1 VKELETEDRDL
12 LERKKRK
19 TERILIVITVL
30 VVLIL
35 TVVEANIA
43 STITKIPFLGNVFVF
58 IVINLNIILILFLLY
73 LVSRNFF
80 KLFVERKRNILGS
93 KIRYKL
99 VVTFLVFSVIPM
111 VLLFFLSY
119 KMTRSSIK
127 TYIGSQVGEGMESSI
142 VIAREY
148 IALQERLMRDYLVF
162 FDERRTSVERVTTPD
177 GLWSPDFVA
186 RTDGTAIN
194 LLFGREGDYGVDEFL
209 IYVSERPGENLITH
223 TEGKSVFGALKG
235 PNASYLVAV
244 KVIPGEIYGGL
255 SKVSSAFKSYSQI
268 RILTDPI
275 RATNLG
281 FLIMITLIIIFTNTW
296 IGFYLARDFSV
307 PLKKLAEGTER
318 LSGGREPVVIEY
330 ESNDEFGL
338 LVDSFNRMAKEIVHS
353 RVELEKLNRELKN
366 SYNELFAKAEI
377 IEAIITII
385 STGVIT
391 LDKTGKITTINQV
404 AKDILGIDGDVEGQ
418 RYRDLFSRSE
428 YEVMRKGVGGL
439 EPEHKE
445 TMEKNVRTTIGG
457 TKKELIVRAAILKT
471 AKKEYQGV
479 VVTIDDITDIKR
491 MQQIMAW
498 GDVAKKVAHEIKNPL
513 TPINLSAQRLKK
525 KFFGQISKDG
535 HVFEECVETI
545 ISEVEI
551 ISQLV
556 DEFYRFARM
565 PETKREEG
573 DVVELGKQIIGNYR
587 ELYPDIEFSFVIDGP
602 VPKLNFD
609 QAKLKRV
616 FVNLLENSLWA
627 VRQRE
632 SKGAV
637 LLAVEH
643 DRERGVV
650 KMKMEDNGIGIPDG
664 DHEKIFDLYYS
675 SKEGGKGLGLSIVKA
690 IVDEHGG
697 KVYSDRG
704 INEGTKIIFELPV

>member
-1 VKELETEDRDL
+1 MDTGDKELF
-12 LERKKRK
+12 ERKKRK
-19 TERILIVITVL
+19 VERILIAATVL
-30 VVLIL
+30 IVLVL

-43 STITKIPFLGNVFVF
+43 STVTKIPFLGNVFVF
-58 IVINLNIILILFLLY
+58 IIINLNIILILFLLY

-80 KLFVERKRNILGS
+80 KLFVERKRNVLGS

-119 KMTRSSIK
+119 KITRSSIK
-127 TYIGSQVGEGMESSI
+127 TYMGSQVGEGMENSI

-148 IALQERLMRDYLVF
+148 VALQERLMGDYLSNLIG
-162 FDERRTSVERVTTPD
+162 E
-177 GLWSPDFVA
+177 
-186 RTDGTAIN
+186 GTATDP
-194 LLFGREGDYGVDEFL
+194 LQVREGPWIPDLLARSDGRVIEPLYGKKENYRVNEFL
-209 IYVSERPGENLITH
+209 SYVSERTDSNLITH
-223 TEGKSVFGALKG
+223 TEGDEVFGALKR
-235 PNASYLVAV
+235 PDASYLVGV
-244 KVIPGEIYGGL
+244 KKIPSEIYGSL
-255 SKVSSAFKSYSQI
+255 SKVSSAFKSYSQV

-318 LSGGREPVVIEY
+318 LSGGRDPVVIEY

-338 LVDSFNRMAKEIVHS
+338 LVDSFNKMAKEIVQS

-366 SYNELFAKAEI
+366 SYDELFTKAEI
-377 IEAIITII
+377 IEAIIKII

-391 LDKTGKITTINQV
+391 LDKTGKITIINQV
-404 AKDILGIDGDVEGQ
+404 AKDILGVNEDVEGQ
-418 RYRDLFSRSE
+418 IYRDVFSRSE
-428 YEVMRKGVGGL
+428 YEAIRKGVGGL
-439 EPEHKE
+439 EPELME
-445 TMEKNVRTTIGG
+445 TTEKHVSITIGG
-457 TKKELIVRAAILKT
+457 TKKELIVRAAILK
-471 AKKEYQGV
+471 AAQKEYQGV
-479 VVTIDDITDIKR
+479 VVTVDDITDIKR

-525 KFFGQISKDG
+525 KFSGQVYPDG
-535 HVFEECVETI
+535 QVFEECVETI

-573 DVVELGKQIIGNYR
+573 DIVALGKQIIGNYR
-587 ELYPDIEFSFVIDGP
+587 ELYPDIAFSFAAHGE
-602 VPKLNFD
+602 VPMLNFD
-609 QAKLKRV
+609 QAKFKRV

-632 SKGAV
+632 GKGAIRLDV
-637 LLAVEH
+637 GR
-643 DRERGVV
+643 DGERGVV
-650 KMKMEDNGIGIPDG
+650 KICLEDNGIGIADG
-664 DHEKIFDLYYS
+664 EHEKVFDLYYS
-675 SKEGGKGLGLSIVKA
+675 SKKGGKGLGLSIVKA

-697 KVYSDRG
+697 KVYSEKAMK
-704 INEGTKIIFELPV
+704 EGTKIIFELPI